1 MQETVAGID
10 SKALYY
16 SCVCSILQGEPGQ
29 ARSDT
34 PSCPTH
40 GLHSVF
46 PQIGRN
52 VRKRRKGRCSA
63 ASRRPSPETWAARH
77 PHLRQEKAAWQSFP
91 LHSASAMSPALPQ
104 RGLAVGPV
112 PCIPCG
118 PSWALTQ
125 GTCARWAEPHRRSRS
140 RKTERSRGY
149 GRPADGVTWNLLSC
163 SQNLPARNA

>member
-1 MQETVAGID
+1 MSAVSYKVSRDKPGATRPPVPHMVCTAFSLKSAETLEGGKKAGAAQHPGGPPQRRGPPE
-10 SKALYY
+10 ALI
-16 SCVCSILQGEPGQ
+16 CG
-29 ARSDT
+29 
-34 PSCPTH
+34 
-40 GLHSVF
+40 
-46 PQIGRN
+46 
-52 VRKRRKGRCSA
+52 RKRQHGNR
-63 ASRRPSPETWAARH
+63 
-77 PHLRQEKAAWQSFP
+77 FP
-91 LHSASAMSPALPQ
+91 ITLPQPCPLALPQ

-125 GTCARWAEPHRRSRS
+125 GTCAHWAEPHRRSRS